1 MSTPA
6 GSVVPA
12 PESAGGA
19 GPTGAAAIRV
29 VLITGASRGIG
40 AILAEAFRQAGWSV
54 VGVSR
59 SGHPDP
65 PGAPTLVCDVTDEAA
80 VGALVERVIAAHGRI
95 DVLVNNAGLVEPE
108 TPLWEADP
116 QRWWQVVETN
126 VRGPFLM
133 SRAVVPHLIAGG
145 GGRVINVNSGSGTR
159 ESPVLTAYH
168 ASKSALAR
176 LTGGLAVAGA
186 EHGVLAFDLAPGVIE
201 TDMTHSMQMHQGR
214 TDWTQPEDLVALAL
228 AIADGELD
236 GFSGRMVRAGA
247 DDLEVLRAK
256 SARGLAEGERMLRLR
271 PWGPDDPLA

>member
-1 MSTPA
+1 MSMPA

-19 GPTGAAAIRV
+19 GSTGAAATRV

-65 PGAPTLVCDVTDEAA
+65 TGAPTLVCDVTDEAA
-80 VGALVERVIAAHGRI
+80 VGALVEQVIAEHGRI

-133 SRAVVPHLIAGG
+133 SRAVVPHLISGG
-145 GGRVINVNSGSGTR
+145 GGRVINLNSGSGTR

-201 TDMTHSMQMHQGR
+201 TDMTHSMRMHQGR
-214 TDWTQPEDLVALAL
+214 TDWTPPEDLIALAL

-247 DDLEVLRAK
+247 DDLEVLRAQ
-256 SARGLAEGERMLRLR
+256 SARGLGDGERMLRLR